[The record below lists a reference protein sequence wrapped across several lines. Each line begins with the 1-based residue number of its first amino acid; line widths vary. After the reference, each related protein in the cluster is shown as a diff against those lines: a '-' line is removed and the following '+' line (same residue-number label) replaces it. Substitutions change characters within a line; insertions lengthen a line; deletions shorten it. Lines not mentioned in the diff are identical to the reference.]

1 MTSPEQN
8 PAHPST
14 PVKGTHPT
22 VAPRTA
28 LRSITA
34 LAVAAAIG
42 LTQTPVATAQR
53 PATSMDLAYGLSSNL
68 APVIPLDQWG
78 RPTAQFQRQI
88 RDTVNQPWVPQEVR
102 DIVEQALA
110 FTGGTGG
117 TEPGV
122 ELPADAP
129 RIAQFL
135 WPTRAENCIGG
146 TSAALA
152 SAFAVPGP
160 AGLPLPG
167 VAEGQSAF
175 VFTALGTGPLA
186 DPQHTR
192 LEVQWANLST
202 LTHGTVALGDTGIN
216 PDGPSTVSGVADT
229 GRGVIVAVL
238 SGGLSTTTDTGHA
251 DCVFAPTTVIF
262 DVR

>member
-1 MTSPEQN
+1 M
-8 PAHPST
+8 
-14 PVKGTHPT
+14 KGKYPT
-22 VAPRTA
+22 VAHRTT
-28 LRSITA
+28 LRGLTA

-42 LTQTPVATAQR
+42 LSGAAPAGAQTSV
-53 PATSMDLAYGLSSNL
+53 DLAYNLSTANAGNL
-68 APVIPLDQWG
+68 PLDQWG
-78 RPTAQFQRQI
+78 RPTEQFQQQI
-88 RDTVNQPWVPQEVR
+88 RDTVNQPWVPREIR
-102 DIVEQALA
+102 DIVGQALD
-110 FTGGTGG
+110 FTTGTGG
-117 TEPGV
+117 SDPGV

-129 RIAQFL
+129 RIAQFI
-135 WPTRAENCIGG
+135 WPTRAENCIDGN
-146 TSAALA
+146 SAALA

-167 VAEGQSAF
+167 VGEGQSAF

-186 DPQHTR
+186 DPQRTA
-192 LEVQWANLST
+192 LQVQWANLST

-238 SGGLSTTTDTGHA
+238 SGGLSTATGTGHA
-251 DCVFAPTTVIF
+251 DCIFAPTAIIF